1 MIPNEELSTYKR
13 LFQDIFCEEES
24 FCDRIFSA
32 KLDTVFDVRKKGEIQ
47 SFLYA
52 IPFSAKVDEKPYRA
66 IYVYGVGTIP
76 SARGKGYMKE
86 VFAKMEAYFGD
97 SIDFYYLVPAEPSLF
112 SLYEKIGYKT
122 GFSLKKTML
131 FPEKKEHLS
140 YEITEAPQDFHQD
153 YLRYIESFSTAI
165 IRSQE
170 DNDFVLLDGQY
181 HKIGKSGFLWVKDR
195 DTIQIREAYLDSPS
209 DLDCFLDFLA
219 RKGFQKAIL
228 TQPGNLTPYAMVKPV
243 NPALKNA
250 DFSKGYTNLNF
261 D

>member
-1 MIPNEELSTYKR
+1 MIPNEELSNYKK
-13 LFQDIFCEEES
+13 LFREIFSEEES

-32 KLDTVFDVRKKGEIQ
+32 KLDMVFDVRKNGEIQ

-52 IPFSAKVDEKPYRA
+52 IPFTAKVEGELYRA
-66 IYVYGVGTIP
+66 IYVYGVGTVP
-76 SARGKGYMKE
+76 AARGKGYMKE
-86 VFAKMEAYFGD
+86 VFLKMEAHFGSSVD
-97 SIDFYYLVPAEPSLF
+97 LYYLVPAEASLF

-140 YEITEAPQDFHQD
+140 YDIKEAPEHFHQD
-153 YLRYIESFSTAI
+153 YLRYIERFSTAI
-165 IRSQE
+165 VRSRE
-170 DNDFVLLDGQY
+170 DNDFALSDGHY
-181 HKIGKSGFLWVKDR
+181 HKIGNSGFFWTKDR
-195 DTIQIREAYLDSPS
+195 DIIQIREAYLDSPT

-219 RKGFQKAIL
+219 RKGYQKALL
-228 TQPGNLTPYAMVKPV
+228 TQPGTLTPYAMVKVV
-243 NPALKNA
+243 NPVLENV

>member
-1 MIPNEELSTYKR
+1 MIPNEELSTYKQ
-13 LFQDIFCEEES
+13 LFQDIFSEEES

-32 KLDTVFDVRKKGEIQ
+32 KLDTVFDVRKNGKIQ

-52 IPFSAKVDEKPYRA
+52 IPFLAKVDGTPCRA
-66 IYVYGVGTIP
+66 MYVYGVGTVP

-86 VFAKMEAYFGD
+86 VFQKMEEQFG
-97 SIDFYYLVPAEPSLF
+97 SSVDFYYLVPAEASLF

-140 YEITEAPQDFHQD
+140 YEITEAPKDFHSD
-153 YLRYIESFSTAI
+153 YLRYIAHFSTAV

-170 DNDFVLLDGQY
+170 DNAFALSDGHY
-181 HKIGKSGFLWVKDR
+181 HKIGTSGFFWTKDR
-195 DTIQIREAYLDSPS
+195 DIIQIREAYLNSPA

-219 RKGFQKAIL
+219 RKGYQKAL
-228 TQPGNLTPYAMVKPV
+228 FTQPGTLTPYAMVKVV
-243 NPALKNA
+243 NPALENA